1 MLKLLSFLILF
12 AVYLNADETAIYK
25 SATELDYPPFSVTE
39 NGKADGFSVDLLKS
53 VANEV
58 DIQIDFKIDEWETI
72 KNELKEGKLDIL
84 PLVSYN
90 EERDKYFDFTVPYL
104 VMHGNIFVRNNN
116 TSITSEKDLKDKE
129 IIVMKGDTAHEYAI
143 KMNFTSKIILTK
155 TYKEAFMLLSSG
167 KYDAVL
173 AQSVVGL
180 KIINDLKLK
189 NIKPLTKINKESL
202 THVKINLK
210 GFEQKFSFAVK
221 EGDKELLAKLNEGL
235 AIIVENGEYQRI
247 YDKWFPF
254 LKEQKSVSIKSL
266 IMHSIIIL
274 IPIFITILF
283 FNLLFIKKEVARKTY
298 ELSKE
303 IEERKKIELKLLE
316 EKEKAEKASKT
327 KSDFLSNM
335 SHELRTPLNGIIGF
349 SDLLIEEENNE
360 HKKELLLMIENCGK
374 SLLMIINDILDIS
387 KIEAGKMIIK
397 SEPAELNN
405 ILKGI
410 ENMFFSLVKDKNNE
424 FIIKNKC
431 SFNNFIGDEFRITQ
445 ILINL
450 VGNSNKFTKN
460 GKISVIAEEE
470 PIDNK
475 NAFVIFTIEDTGIGI
490 NEDKMNNLFEMFNQG
505 EHHLTKKY
513 GGTGLGLSIVKKL
526 TDLMNGE
533 IKVSSEIN
541 KGTVFKIK
549 IPVKI

>member
-1 MLKLLSFLILF
+1 MLKLFLVFIICSFSL
-12 AVYLNADETAIYK
+12 YADEKIIYK
-25 SATELDYPPFSVTE
+25 SATEFDYPPFSVTDK
-39 NGKADGFSVDLLKS
+39 GKADGFSVDLLKA

-58 DIQIDFKIDEWETI
+58 DIQIDFKIDEWEII

-90 EERDKYFDFTVPYL
+90 EERDKYFDFTVPYM
-104 VMHGNIFVRNNN
+104 VMHGNIFVRKSD

-129 IIVMKGDTAHEYAI
+129 IIVMSGDTAHEYALR
-143 KMNFTSKIILTK
+143 MDFTNKIILTK
-155 TYKEAFMLLSSG
+155 TYKEAFKLLSSG

-180 KIINDLKLK
+180 KIINDLKIK
-189 NIKPLTKINKESL
+189 NIKPLTKINKNSL

-235 AIIVENGEYQRI
+235 SIIVENGEYQRI

-254 LKEQKSVSIKSL
+254 LKEQQSVSLKS
-266 IMHSIIIL
+266 IIIHSIIIL
-274 IPIFITILF
+274 IPIFITMLF
-283 FNLLFIKKEVARKTY
+283 FNLLLIKKEVAKKTY

-303 IEERKKIELKLLE
+303 IEERKNIELRLLE

-349 SDLLIEEENNE
+349 SDLLIEEEFDE
-360 HKKELLLMIENCGK
+360 HKKELLIMIENCGK

-397 SEPAELNN
+397 SEPTELNN

-410 ENMFFSLVKDKNNE
+410 ENMFFSLVKDKNNN
-424 FIIKNKC
+424 FIITNKC
-431 SFNNFIGDEFRITQ
+431 TINNFIGDEFRINQ

-460 GKISVIAEEE
+460 GTIFLKVEEE
-470 PIDNK
+470 IINSE
-475 NAFVIFTIEDTGIGI
+475 NAFIMFTIEDTGIGI

-513 GGTGLGLSIVKKL
+513 GGTGLGLSIIKKL

-541 KGTVFKIK
+541 KGTVFKVK